1 MGASLPYMGGNA
13 RAISA
18 AAGVAEVDIL
28 VEGQKVI
35 KDMDVM

>member
-1 MGASLPYMGGNA
+1 MGALLPCIEGNT

-18 AAGVAEVDIL
+18 AAGVTEVDIL

-35 KDMDVM
+35 KDIDVM